1 MNRHF
6 VRHYLE
12 MLLAMGVG
20 MVVLGGLD
28 SAVLSA
34 VGSSTAR
41 VEEEAPALILLAM
54 GFNMTVPMVAWMR
67 VRGHAWGPSAEMAA
81 SMILP
86 SLAVVGFLAAGVVT
100 DLGTLLGIQH
110 VVMLPAML
118 VAMLLRKDEYSHPH
132 HARAAAATRA

>member
-6 VRHYLE
+6 ARHYLE

-28 SAVLSA
+28 SALLSA
-34 VGSSTAR
+34 MGSSTAR
-41 VEEEAPALILLAM
+41 VEKDAPALMLLAM

-67 VRGHAWGPSAEMAA
+67 VRGHGWGPSAEMAA

-86 SLAVVGFLAAGVVT
+86 SLAVVAFLAAGVVT
-100 DLGTLLGIQH
+100 DLGALLGIQH

-118 VAMLLRKDEYSHPH
+118 VAMVLRKDEYSHPH
-132 HARAAAATRA
+132 RSHAALASRA